1 MLVKPRS
8 ILKRF
13 TLLLVFA
20 MASLSLEAAPIG
32 LIWELPSTLT
42 VFLIAIVI
50 LVFFLLVTVGNSL
63 LQVRAKELGVLHFA
77 NYSILPNKKEIGVGS
92 TGGANVIQLR
102 KGHTIKLKGISEPTI
117 QDVHV
122 NSVAVQPTNVHGI
135 SPIPKVE
142 VAVGDSVKAGDPLF
156 HDKNLE
162 RIKFVAPVSGEVVEI
177 RRGAKRAITHVVLLT
192 DKKQTHRTLS
202 PPDLAKTDRDQLV
215 DFLAGSGVWPLIYQR
230 PFNVLAGLDVIP
242 RDIFISTF
250 DTAPLAPDNNL
261 IVDGQEEAFQKG
273 LDVLAKLTSGKVH
286 LGLNAGTAASHSA
299 FSGAQGVEK
308 HWFTGIHPAGNVG
321 IQIHHVAPIKP
332 GDKVW
337 TLGVQEVITIGKL
350 FTEKRF
356 DGTRTIAFCGAEVE
370 QPRYIRT
377 VLGANILELTKDQLV
392 QDHVR
397 FVSGD
402 VLSGEGKAA
411 TDFMNATDDQL
422 TVLREGDELE
432 MFGWLLPLKA
442 RPSVSPTFLSA
453 LISGTTYKA
462 ETNTHGEER
471 AFVVTGLYE
480 KVLPMDIYPQHLLK
494 SILAGNFERMEGL
507 GIHEVVE
514 EDLALCEFVCPS
526 KVNIQQIL
534 RQGMDMMIEQE

>member
-1 MLVKPRS
+1 
-8 ILKRF
+8 
-13 TLLLVFA
+13 
-20 MASLSLEAAPIG
+20 MASLSLQAAPIG

-42 VFLIAIVI
+42 VFLIAIVV

-77 NYSILPNKKEIGVGS
+77 NYSILPNRKDIGVSQTGS
-92 TGGANVIQLR
+92 EGVVHIR
-102 KGHTIKLKGISEPTI
+102 KGHTIKLKGVADRHIE
-117 QDVHV
+117 DVHI
-122 NSVAVQPTNVHGI
+122 NTVAVQPTNVHGI
-135 SPIPKVE
+135 APIPKLE
-142 VAVGDSVKAGDPLF
+142 VAVGDSVKAGEPLF

-162 RIKFVAPVSGEVVEI
+162 RIKFVSPVSGEVIEV
-177 RRGAKRAITHVVLLT
+177 RRGAKRAISHVVILA
-192 DKKQTHRTLS
+192 DKKQVHRALT
-202 PPDLAKTDRDQLV
+202 PPDLEKADREKLV
-215 DFLAGSGVWPLIYQR
+215 DFLADSGVWPLIYQR
-230 PFNVLAGLDVIP
+230 PFNVLANLNVIP

-261 IVDGQEEAFQKG
+261 IVDGQETAFQKG
-273 LDVLAKLTSGKVH
+273 LDVLSRLTSGKVH
-286 LGLNAGTAASHSA
+286 LGLNAGEAGAHAA
-299 FSGAQGVEK
+299 FSEALGVEK

-321 IQIHHVAPIKP
+321 IQIHHTAPIQP
-332 GDKVW
+332 GEKVW
-337 TLGVQEVITIGKL
+337 TLGVQEVIAIGKL

-356 DGTRTIAFCGAEVE
+356 DASRTIAICGAEVT
-370 QPRYIRT
+370 QPRYLRT
-377 VLGANILELTKDQLV
+377 VLGASIQELTKDQLV

-402 VLSGEGKAA
+402 VLSGAGKQID
-411 TDFMNATDDQL
+411 DFMNATDDQL

-432 MFGWLLPLKA
+432 LFGWLLPLRA

-453 LISGTTYKA
+453 LISGTTYEA

-480 KVLPMDIYPQHLLK
+480 KVLPMDMYPQHLLK
-494 SILAGNFERMEGL
+494 AILAGNFERMEGL

-526 KVNIQQIL
+526 KVQVQQIL
-534 RQGMDMMIEQE
+534 RQGMELMIEQE

>member
-1 MLVKPRS
+1 
-8 ILKRF
+8 
-13 TLLLVFA
+13 
-20 MASLSLEAAPIG
+20 MASLSLQAAPIG

-42 VFLIAIVI
+42 LFLIVMII
-50 LVFFLLVTVGNSL
+50 LVFYLLVTVGNSL

-77 NYSILPNKKEIGVGS
+77 NYSILPNKKEMGGDQH
-92 TGGANVIQLR
+92 GGAEVIQIR
-102 KGHTIKLKGISEPTI
+102 KGHTIKLKGASAHQI
-117 QDVHV
+117 DDAHV
-122 NSVAVQPTNVHGI
+122 NSVAVQPTNVYGI
-135 SPIPKVE
+135 APIPKLE
-142 VAVGDSVKAGDPLF
+142 VAVGDTVKAGDPLF

-162 RIKFVAPVSGEVVEI
+162 RIKFVSPVSGEVVEV
-177 RRGAKRAITHVVLLT
+177 RRGAKRAISHVVLLA
-192 DKKQTHRTLS
+192 DKKQVHRSLT
-202 PPDLAKTDRDQLV
+202 PPDLDKTDRDKLV
-215 DFLAGSGVWPLIYQR
+215 DFLAGSGVWPFIRQR

-261 IVDGQEEAFQKG
+261 IVEGQEVAFQKG

-286 LGLNAGTAASHSA
+286 LGLNAASSGAHTAFRDALGVQKHW
-299 FSGAQGVEK
+299 FSGA
-308 HWFTGIHPAGNVG
+308 HPAGNVG
-321 IQIHHVAPIKP
+321 IQIHHVAPIRP

-337 TLGVQEVITIGKL
+337 TLGVQEVIAIGKL

-356 DGTRTIAFCGAEVE
+356 DGTRTIALCGAEVE

-377 VLGANILELTKDQLV
+377 VLGANIQELTKGQLV

-397 FVSGD
+397 YVSGD
-402 VLSGEGKAA
+402 VLSGEGKTAD
-411 TDFMNATDDQL
+411 DFMNATDDQL
-422 TVLREGDELE
+422 TVLREGDVLE

-453 LISGTTYKA
+453 LIPGTTYEA

-480 KVLPMDIYPQHLLK
+480 KVLPMDMYPQHLLK
-494 SILAGNFERMEGL
+494 AILAGNFERMEGL

-526 KVNIQQIL
+526 KVKVQQIL